1 MAGQPA
7 LNHVEEVNRAV
18 HAGSAAVS
26 PVVASWARSS
36 KLHSL
41 SPENDVLPA
50 RVEDASLRCQR
61 EALGRLIEA
70 AQTSLD
76 EVFVLVGHAGCSVVL
91 ANSDGVVL
99 ERRGKV
105 ADDGTFSNWGLW
117 TGAIWSEASQGTNA
131 IGTALVEQRPVIIHR
146 DQHFLSRNTVL
157 SCMTAPIYD
166 ERGDL
171 AAVVDVSSCRP
182 DLTEGFARMI
192 FNLATET
199 AQHIETQNAIRCASQ
214 P

>member
-1 MAGQPA
+1 M

-41 SPENDVLPA
+41 SPENDVLPE
-50 RVEDASLRCQR
+50 RVEDASLRRQR

-131 IGTALVEQRPVIIHR
+131 IGTAIEYYVVYCG
-146 DQHFLSRNTVL
+146 
-157 SCMTAPIYD
+157 SCD
-166 ERGDL
+166 ERRGDRRSKGFRTFSGYCFVFRGRSICESS
-171 AAVVDVSSCRP
+171 AV
-182 DLTEGFARMI
+182 
-192 FNLATET
+192 
-199 AQHIETQNAIRCASQ
+199 AIDEKPIWGNS
-214 P
+214 